1 MRSSIEQLRTTAV
14 DHAGDVIDNMEQL
27 SAHPDQSRRY
37 FVVGFRDAAVRA
49 VFPVYGD
56 PLRFEQQV
64 ITSEERGPEVLEPD
78 VALGQIFVR
87 RI

>member
-1 MRSSIEQLRTTAV
+1 MRGSIEQLRTTV
-14 DHAGDVIDNMEQL
+14 DHAGDVIDYMEQL
-27 SAHPDQSRRY
+27 AAQTDQSRRY
-37 FVVGFRDAAVRA
+37 FVVGFRDAAMRA

-64 ITSEERGPEVLEPD
+64 VVSEKWGLEALEPD
-78 VALGQIFVR
+78 VAARQVFVR